1 MIPFI
6 DLAAIK
12 PTPGTTPASGIDL
25 SLTNLVNFKK
35 PEVSPTVTQNQLK
48 TQPEVTSPDF
58 NVGEYLVKMQENFN
72 KMLEANQPIL
82 SATVSTQQALEKAQ
96 EKSASSINS
105 TTNYISGKLEKL
117 EKVTATS
124 KEEVKQIINGKQ
136 ETPDQK
142 TDSTGTVNKALTQE
156 TEVTPSTDF
165 MGDMANIIEKFV
177 LPNADAFST
186 EPVPTPAVSTTQ
198 LVNNQETTVDKT
210 AQSVSNLSNTVSNFA
225 TNMVNG
231 ISSENRVP
239 NSPLVL
245 AEPKRDLLSIT
256 KESAKPDLSGQTL
269 SALRQMA
276 ENTQILTNLIYLN
289 LKKIDDVLL
298 FIFLLTNHKFYD

>member
-96 EKSASSINS
+96 EMKS
-105 TTNYISGKLEKL
+105 TTSIAAE
-117 EKVTATS
+117 
-124 KEEVKQIINGKQ
+124 
-136 ETPDQK
+136 
-142 TDSTGTVNKALTQE
+142 
-156 TEVTPSTDF
+156 
-165 MGDMANIIEKFV
+165 
-177 LPNADAFST
+177 
-186 EPVPTPAVSTTQ
+186 TQ
-198 LVNNQETTVDKT
+198 LLGEKIEEIRQKVDD
-210 AQSVSNLSNTVSNFA
+210 S
-225 TNMVNG
+225 
-231 ISSENRVP
+231 
-239 NSPLVL
+239 
-245 AEPKRDLLSIT
+245 DLDDT
-256 KESAKPDLSGQTL
+256 GREKA
-269 SALRQMA
+269 
-276 ENTQILTNLIYLN
+276 
-289 LKKIDDVLL
+289 KKILL
-298 FIFLLTNHKFYD
+298 KSLIRILQL

>member
-117 EKVTATS
+117 EKSRADYM
-124 KEEVKQIINGKQ
+124 KEKGESQ
-136 ETPDQK
+136 
-142 TDSTGTVNKALTQE
+142 
-156 TEVTPSTDF
+156 
-165 MGDMANIIEKFV
+165 
-177 LPNADAFST
+177 NA
-186 EPVPTPAVSTTQ
+186 TQ
-198 LVNNQETTVDKT
+198 LKDESFRNLNRWMSDFYAVARIALKDNPQLLEALSKT
-210 AQSVSNLSNTVSNFA
+210 IKN
-225 TNMVNG
+225 
-231 ISSENRVP
+231 
-239 NSPLVL
+239 
-245 AEPKRDLLSIT
+245 
-256 KESAKPDLSGQTL
+256 
-269 SALRQMA
+269 
-276 ENTQILTNLIYLN
+276 
-289 LKKIDDVLL
+289 
-298 FIFLLTNHKFYD
+298 